1 MDQILQ
7 YVIGGLVLL
16 VGLILGK
23 GKIDAAMFKRGFN
36 KLMKKGRKELDE
48 AANDATTANQETAQ
62 AIEKAKE
69 VVEETTQNDN
79 QLTESA
85 QEEVEDLD
93 HESELQK
100 QKVEMV
106 EKLPESD
113 VQQQMED
120 ELVAELLRQER
131 ENNS

>member
-7 YVIGGLVLL
+7 YVIGALVLL
-16 VGLILGK
+16 FGVVLGK
-23 GKIDAAMFKRGFN
+23 GKFDAAMFKRGFN
-36 KLMKKGRKELDE
+36 KLMKKGREELE
-48 AANDATTANQETAQ
+48 TAADDANAANQETAE
-62 AIEKAKE
+62 AINKAKQ
-69 VVEETTQNDN
+69 VVEQTTQTDN

-100 QKVEMV
+100 QKVETV

-113 VQQQMED
+113 IQQQIED
-120 ELVAELLRQER
+120 DLVAELQRQER